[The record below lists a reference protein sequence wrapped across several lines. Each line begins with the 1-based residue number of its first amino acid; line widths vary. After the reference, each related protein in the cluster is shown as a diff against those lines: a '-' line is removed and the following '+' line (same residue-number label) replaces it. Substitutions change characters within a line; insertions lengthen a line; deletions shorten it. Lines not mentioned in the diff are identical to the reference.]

1 MLNTHFSPL
10 NIVLCFPAKHVL
22 VEKRIFLFGGNR
34 KNQFCNNCELSVTS
48 LIYQKHA
55 ASSQFIFQ
63 MPRQKPGNIQQN
75 VRVRK
80 QPSTTVLSRKHVE
93 KSRYHKATQRTNHRL
108 PQGDQT
114 LSRVSQWTWM
124 SGSSPSHHV
133 CSRAQEYVT
142 QHQ

>member
-1 MLNTHFSPL
+1 MLNTIIFPL

-48 LIYQKHA
+48 LIYHKHA

-63 MPRQKPGNIQQN
+63 MPHQKPGNIQQN

-93 KSRYHKATQRTNHRL
+93 KSRYHKATQRTKHRL
-108 PQGDQT
+108 PQGDQGCRNGLGCLDPHLPT
-114 LSRVSQWTWM
+114 T
-124 SGSSPSHHV
+124 V
-133 CSRAQEYVT
+133 CSRAQEHVT